1 MMIGADIAQTGAE
14 SRQSCDNYRAGG
26 WCCLHRCTGRAT
38 HRGSADNWCNEVTG
52 HITSSYHLNTP
63 LLASAEAQHRAVH
76 QEDRQRAA
84 A

>member
-1 MMIGADIAQTGAE
+1 MTIIGLVAGAV
-14 SRQSCDNYRAGG
+14 
-26 WCCLHRCTGRAT
+26 CTGVPDVPLT
-38 HRGSADNWCNEVTG
+38 EGQLIIDVMEVTG
-52 HITSSYHLNTP
+52 HITSSYHLNTS